1 MRENNTKSVYFTCHI
16 PMVGWRLRNLMN
28 VVVLS
33 DFDGTVTTVDTAE
46 WVLTHFAQ
54 GDWKLFERQFERGE
68 ITINE
73 SLTKEFSLV
82 KASKEQ
88 ILKELND
95 VVIFRPNF
103 KKLAEHCK
111 EKGLSLTIVSA
122 GLDFVI
128 RRFLK
133 LENCLPLVEVCT
145 PKTIFNAGHISFIF
159 PKTHDKSSVN
169 FKQDFVRRCKNQGIK
184 TVYIGDGQADFPAV
198 RDADIPFAI
207 QGSKLAGLCSGHGIP
222 CKEITDFQTVIEVI
236 DEIKS

>member
-1 MRENNTKSVYFTCHI
+1 
-16 PMVGWRLRNLMN
+16 MVGWRLRNLMN
-28 VVVLS
+28 VVVLC

-73 SLTKEFSLV
+73 CLTKEFSLV

-88 ILKELND
+88 MLKELNA

-103 KKLAEHCK
+103 KKLAEHCR

-128 RRFLK
+128 RHFLR
-133 LENCLPLVEVCT
+133 LENCLHLVEVCT
-145 PKTIFNAGHISFIF
+145 PKTIFNAGRISFIF
-159 PKTHDKSSVN
+159 PKLHDESSVN
-169 FKQDFVRRCKNQGIK
+169 FKQDVVNRCKNQRMK

-198 RDADIPFAI
+198 KDADVPFVI
-207 QGSKLAGLCSGHGIP
+207 QGSRLAGLCSGRGIL
-222 CKEITDFQTVIEVI
+222 CKEITDFQTVIEAI
-236 DEIKS
+236 EKIKS